1 MIRTPTNW
9 FRRTLIA
16 FVLAFQLS
24 SPALAVTVQL
34 KDGRVLSGKVVK
46 VPGVAEDPNNPDPSS
61 GEVVVSNIL
70 LVDDGLRRTFIS
82 RTSVREILEQETENL
97 VRIRLDWQNV
107 AKHGGAVGRVGQMT
121 SVTPFDRYGRRI
133 YEMQAAA
140 GPLAVVQGITEITPV
155 YTRVQGLVGQQRP
168 IVWDARIATS
178 SIPNDQLAAILA
190 QAIPQKDLD
199 ARLQVVRIYLQSER
213 YTHARQELERV
224 LADFPEMKDWE
235 DDLRQLQ
242 QLGARRV
249 LSEIRLRR
257 EAGQHEL
264 VRSLLTS
271 FPTEEVAGETLQEVR
286 ELLTEYD
293 QENARR
299 ERAISEF
306 DKAVAA
312 IKEPAQRKAAEEISS
327 EVHKELNVNTLPR
340 MASFLR
346 LADDATLTG
355 DQKSSLAISGWLLGA
370 NDATDKLAV
379 ALSLVTIRGKVL
391 EYLQESVAARRAQL
405 LAEMQDMEG
414 ASVER
419 IAQLLS
425 LMKPPEPLP
434 PKSERSPGCH
444 ELAVAIPESGD
455 VRYLVQLPP
464 EYDPLRSYP
473 TIIALHGAGYPPEL
487 MLDYWA
493 GMVDETGTRRGQ
505 AMRHGYITIVI
516 DWQTP
521 HQHQYEYSLREHQA
535 VLSTL
540 RDAQR
545 KFAIDTDR
553 IYLTGHDIGG
563 NAAWDIGLA
572 HPDLWAGV
580 VGISGFADRYCARY
594 WENSQYVPWYFV
606 NGELDGDKFA
616 RNAREFDRYLR
627 PNWDA
632 TVVEYLGR
640 GFEPFSDEIQRLF
653 DWMNR
658 KRRGP
663 PPKEFKCSTMRPWDN
678 FFWWLEVA
686 DMPAKAMVAPE
697 AWPPK
702 RGVRPV
708 PLKGRV
714 YENNKL
720 GISAQTGKTT
730 VWLSPEVIDFKQ
742 PITVELNGRKMN
754 RAGTPIEPSLE
765 VLLEDARAR
774 GDRKHPFWAKVES
787 P

>member
-1 MIRTPTNW
+1 MQLCRAG
-9 FRRTLIA
+9 IA
-16 FVLAFQLS
+16 IVVALQLV
-24 SPALAVTVQL
+24 SPALGVKVQL
-34 KDGRVLSGKVVK
+34 KDGRVLSGKVVA

-61 GEVVVSNIL
+61 GEVVVTNIL
-70 LVDDGLRRTFIS
+70 LVDDGLRRTFVS
-82 RTSVREILEQETENL
+82 KANVREILEQETENL
-97 VRIRLDWQNV
+97 VRIRLDGQNV

-133 YEMQAAA
+133 YEMQSAG

-178 SIPNDQLAAILA
+178 SIPNDQLASILA

-199 ARLQVVRIYLQSER
+199 ARLQVVRFYLQSEQFTR
-213 YTHARQELERV
+213 ARRELERV

-249 LSEIRLRR
+249 LKEIQLRR

-264 VRSLLTS
+264 VRNLLAT
-271 FPTEEVAGETLQEVR
+271 FPAEEVAGETLQEVR

-293 QENARR
+293 QESIRR
-299 ERAISEF
+299 ERVVAEF

-312 IKEPAQRKAAEEISS
+312 IKEPIQRKAAEEIAA
-327 EVHKELNVNTLPR
+327 EVHKELNFSTLPR
-340 MASFLR
+340 MASFVR
-346 LADDATLTG
+346 LADDASLTG
-355 DQKSSLAISGWLLGA
+355 DQKSALAISGWLLGA
-370 NDATDKLAV
+370 NDATDRLPV
-379 ALSLVTIRGKVL
+379 ALTLVAIRGKVL
-391 EYLQESVAARRAQL
+391 EYLRESEAARRAQL

-419 IAQLLS
+419 VAQLLS

-434 PKSERSPGCH
+434 AKSERSPGCH
-444 ELAVAIPESGD
+444 ELAVAIPETGD

-493 GMVDETGTRRGQ
+493 GMIDQTGTRRGQ

-516 DWQTP
+516 DWQKP

-535 VLSTL
+535 VLSAV

-545 KFAIDTDR
+545 RFAIDTDR

-580 VGISGFADRYCARY
+580 VGIVAVADRFCARY

-606 NGELDGDKFA
+606 NGELDSDKFA

-663 PPKEFKCSTMRPWDN
+663 PPKEFECVTMRPWDN
-678 FFWWLEVA
+678 FFWWLEVT
-686 DMPAKAMVAPE
+686 DLPEKGMVAPE
-697 AWPPK
+697 SWPPK

-708 PLKGRV
+708 PLKSRV

-720 GISAQTGKTT
+720 GISARTGKTT
-730 VWLSPEVIDFKQ
+730 VWLSPSVIDFKQ

-754 RAGTPIEPSLE
+754 RNGTPIEPSLE
-765 VLLEDARAR
+765 VLLEDARTR

-787 P
+787 M